1 MKAVSAL
8 MIAVLIWLAGLW
20 AFVTRVEQSTPAP
33 EPEVHDGIVAL
44 TGSSVRRLA
53 AATELLEEGK
63 GKRLLVSGV
72 NRQASRAD
80 ILDVTKAG
88 KKVYDCCVDLGFMA
102 ADTVGNAQETA
113 EWARAKGYESL
124 IVVTA
129 DFHMPRAMLELR
141 AAMPDAKLTPY
152 PVVTETLDTPN
163 WWRSSGPAR
172 LMIVE
177 YCKYLAI
184 FARESFLSLGPKD
197 EPEEAKA

>member
-1 MKAVSAL
+1 M
-8 MIAVLIWLAGLW
+8 IWLAGLW
-20 AFVTRVEQSTPAP
+20 AFATRVEQSTPAP
-33 EPEVHDGIVAL
+33 DPEVHDGIVAL

-80 ILDVTKAG
+80 ILEVTKAG
-88 KKVYDCCVDLGFMA
+88 KNVYDCCVDLGFMA
-102 ADTVGNAQETA
+102 SDTVGNAQETA
-113 EWARAKGYESL
+113 EWARAKDYDSL

-163 WWRSSGPAR
+163 WWKKGSAVR
-172 LMIVE
+172 LMVLE
-177 YCKYLAI
+177 YCTYLAI
-184 FARESFLSLGPKD
+184 LAREGFLSLGPD
-197 EPEEAKA
+197 DKAAEKA